1 MSENQ
6 SGNQSEKKSGYES
19 VRLMGLWKSE
29 SKNGMTYLQGT
40 FTSSSVI
47 TIFPNNY
54 KDDPAQ
60 PDYIVYLN
68 RKSVTDWKK
77 RKSGTR
83 EEAPV
88 AAGGTLPDD
97 DIAF

>member
-1 MSENQ
+1 MSENKPD
-6 SGNQSEKKSGYES
+6 KKSGYES
-19 VRLMGLWKSE
+19 IRLMGLWKSE

-60 PDYIVYLN
+60 PDYIAYLN
-68 RKSVTDWKK
+68 RKSVGDWKK

-83 EEAPV
+83 EEAPS
-88 AAGGTLPDD
+88 ADNGTLPDD